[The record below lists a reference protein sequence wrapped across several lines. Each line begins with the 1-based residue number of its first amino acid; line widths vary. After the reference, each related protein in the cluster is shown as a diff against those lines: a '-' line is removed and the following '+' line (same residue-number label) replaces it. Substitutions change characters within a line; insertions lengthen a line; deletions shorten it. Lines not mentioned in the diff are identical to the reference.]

1 MRRAQTESQF
11 QRGALE
17 RAAGFERG
25 LGSDELAARRGFAQ
39 DILGLG
45 GQRAQLTRGI
55 GSALAGYGAQFG
67 GLGRERQDLGAR
79 QRAELMQLGA
89 VPRDLVQTRLDRLFQ
104 QQLAQQGRPL
114 GILSQIGQLLPRF
127 EGSQTRIDSTFG
139 PPIDPRLAGL
149 QAGVGAYRGFMG
161 ADGFGGGS

>member
-1 MRRAQTESQF
+1 MRDVYSRRMF
-11 QRGALE
+11 Q
-17 RAAGFERG
+17 AGG
-25 LGSDELAARRGFAQ
+25 SVAPLGPNEYIIGGIRYQLSDDKLAELRQ
-39 DILGLG
+39 
-45 GQRAQLTRGI
+45 GI

-114 GILSQIGQLLPRF
+114 GILGQIAQLLPRF
-127 EGSQTRIDSTFG
+127 EGSRTQIESTFG